1 MELPAHFYS
10 GPLITD
16 EGDVML
22 PARLYTRLM
31 GSIQPTLEV
40 DGFIRVDGIPPAIMV
55 TEVYDSLLILT
66 MEGELITI
74 DRDHPSGLILIL
86 PPVRKFIGYT
96 GEISILQENDE
107 LTQLIRG
114 RDAYTMSNT
123 YVEEVVLLGAS
134 LYRLVIIDRD
144 NRLFVFATGLLDNGP
159 SIVSTLVDEV
169 KMLVT
174 GTTDLIM
181 IDVNN
186 NVLQLVIDNLIT
198 LGNID
203 HEFKYV
209 AYIRDLI
216 YTIDYDG
223 VLRVSDMESPSRVI
237 PGSYNKFC
245 ELNYRVVV
253 VEDDDG
259 RYGILDGSDVRFYEL
274 PFRLFSF
281 QEFEAI
287 RDRPA
292 IKSARFTI

>member
-10 GPLITD
+10 GPLVTD

-40 DGFIRVDGIPPAIMV
+40 DGFVRVDGIPPAIMA

-86 PPVRKFIGYT
+86 PPVMKFIGYT
-96 GEISILQENDE
+96 GEVSILQENGE
-107 LTQLIRG
+107 LCQLIRG

-144 NRLFVFATGLLDNGP
+144 NRLFLFATGLLDNGP
-159 SIVSTLVDEV
+159 SIVTTLVNEV
-169 KMLVT
+169 KELVT

-186 NVLQLVIDNLIT
+186 NVLQLEIDNLIT

-203 HEFKYV
+203 HEYKYV
-209 AYIRDLI
+209 AYMRDLI

-245 ELNYRVVV
+245 ELNYRVVA

-259 RYGILDGSDVRFYEL
+259 RYGILDGNNVRLYEL

-292 IKSARFTI
+292 IKSARFTV